1 MKIFVINLEKDK
13 DRIEYMVNSF
23 SQFNFNN
30 WERIDA
36 VYGKYLPDLEKY
48 GKILNPSQLGCYL
61 SHMKTYQ
68 KILDQNLDYGVI
80 LEDDVTLTEWFP
92 KLEEIISSLP
102 KDFDIVWI
110 GNCRG
115 KWPRNPCN
123 IIPDYDYDFL
133 EKNKV
138 GDYVYKI
145 TEDCLATDNHPIG
158 CYGVVVSRKF
168 AEKFLSIPFEKHF
181 KRPIDNFLVEN
192 NSLKRYMTVPSIIV
206 HCYDFG
212 SNIDETSNEKD
223 HLKDKIN
230 PYENIWLKYP
240 DQERDALELLERM
253 GMLLDKNNITYSLM
267 YGTMLGYGRNQK
279 LISYDDD
286 IDIIINK
293 KDIQKFEHLVRGTD
307 ISNIYKFEKP
317 ILNHSLY
324 YKLYPK
330 NNTINI
336 DKYEYK
342 WPFIDI
348 FVYDLDGNGRI
359 IDVESGK
366 KLNVSDQT
374 IPVSITSYNENK
386 KYDFKIFKE
395 YDKILDQSY
404 KNWRTV
410 CVSSDWNHIKEKATT
425 VKTSFN
431 CKNVIPGYFPEKED
445 NYHHYSSSQKNVKMI
460 YITLVMLAFI
470 LILAY
475 HFKKYRKMILLSGFI
490 PLFLFMLFYRCR
502 K

>member
-1 MKIFVINLEKDK
+1 MKIFVINLDKDK
-13 DRIEYMVNSF
+13 DRLDYMANSF
-23 SQFNFNN
+23 SNFNFNN

-61 SHMKTYQ
+61 SHVKTYQ
-68 KILDQNLDYGVI
+68 KILEQNLEYGVI

-145 TEDCLATDNHPIG
+145 TEDCLSTDNHPIG

-212 SNIDETSNEKD
+212 SNIDETSNDTE

-240 DQERDALELLERM
+240 KQEIEALELLEKV
-253 GMLLDKNNITYSLM
+253 GMLLDHHNIRYSLM
-267 YGTMLGYGRNQK
+267 YGTMLGYGRNQR

-286 IDIIINK
+286 IDIIIHK
-293 KDIQKFEHLVRGTD
+293 KDLQKFENVVFPSHLSG
-307 ISNIYKFEKP
+307 IYKFEKP
-317 ILNHSLY
+317 KLNGTLY

-330 NNTINI
+330 DNAINI
-336 DKYEYK
+336 HKYEYK

-348 FVYDLDGNGRI
+348 FVYELDENKNMI
-359 IDVESGK
+359 IDSNK
-366 KLNVSDQT
+366 KLNVPDQT
-374 IPVSITSYNENK
+374 IPVSITSYNGNK
-386 KYDFKIFKE
+386 KYNVKIFKDYE
-395 YDKILDQSY
+395 KILDDSY

-410 CVSSDWNHIKEKATT
+410 CMSSDWNHIKEEATKIRT
-425 VKTSFN
+425 TFN
-431 CKNVIPGYFPEKED
+431 CKNVIPGYSPEKED
-445 NYHHYSSSQKNVKMI
+445 NYHHYSSTTKNVKI
-460 YITLVMLAFI
+460 LYVALVISLFI

-490 PLFLFMLFYRCR
+490 PLFLSILFYRCR